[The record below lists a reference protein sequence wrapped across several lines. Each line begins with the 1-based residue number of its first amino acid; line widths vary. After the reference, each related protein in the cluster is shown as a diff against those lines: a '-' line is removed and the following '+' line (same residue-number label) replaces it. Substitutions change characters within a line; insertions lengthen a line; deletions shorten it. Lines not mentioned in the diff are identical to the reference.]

1 MTSVLGVFANDG
13 LDVVID
19 ALTMPVFMA
28 NPPQKLEMARV
39 SGQATSQWKSW
50 ESRNTG
56 NRGEG
61 CPFFSLNVFKAFEL
75 VTCGLQNAVHDPAR
89 KAARFSC

>member
-39 SGQATSQWKSW
+39 SGQEQIISD
-50 ESRNTG
+50 
-56 NRGEG
+56 
-61 CPFFSLNVFKAFEL
+61 C
-75 VTCGLQNAVHDPAR
+75 
-89 KAARFSC
+89 